1 MLEYA
6 LGLPNGAEDYAA
18 TQIQTVFRGRQSRK
32 QVQQRRQARE
42 AAEAVARRQD
52 AEAAAAEAKSR
63 SALLT
68 EMTGLA
74 TMNGAQAG
82 IQLQAPGQ
90 AMAQWSVGQVGQWLT
105 SVLGLP
111 SHYATS
117 FGSEFVDGATL
128 LEFCACHYS
137 STTS

>member
-1 MLEYA
+1 M
-6 LGLPNGAEDYAA
+6 
-18 TQIQTVFRGRQSRK
+18 
-32 QVQQRRQARE
+32 
-42 AAEAVARRQD
+42 ARRQD

-82 IQLQAPGQ
+82 IQLQAPGPEADSAAGGAEVGGQ

-117 FGSEFVDGATL
+117 FGNEFVDGLTL

-137 STTS
+137 STTSYSCNHPLAD